1 MNIDTLTVSII
12 IVSFNTSEL
21 LQRCLETVQQE
32 SSMINSEIIV
42 VDNNSKD
49 GSADMVERKFPTVH
63 LIRSSKNLGFAAANN
78 LGFTHT
84 KGDYIVL
91 LNPDAFLTPNAL
103 INAIHHVDKNPIIGL
118 AGARLIGEDG
128 RWQPSA
134 RMFPSLLN
142 HLLNLSGLA
151 AKYPQSRF
159 FGRVDYTWADHD
171 QAMPVDWVPGTFSII
186 RRDVLERIGFFDEQF
201 FLYYEEVDLC
211 CRIKAAGYS
220 IWYLP
225 DVTVVHVGGACSE
238 ALSDLTRSTRG
249 RQVTLW
255 QLRSALLFYRK
266 NYGLLYAWLWMQI
279 ENNWHKIRAWKN
291 RTNSK
296 AEDSNNLRNLL
307 KQAWQETQG
316 GKISP
321 PRPW

>member
-1 MNIDTLTVSII
+1 MNTDTFSLAII
-12 IVSFNTSEL
+12 IVSFNTSDL
-21 LQRCLETVQQE
+21 LQRCLQTVQQE
-32 SSMINSEIIV
+32 IAHFDHEIIV
-42 VDNNSKD
+42 VDNHSKD
-49 GSADMVERKFPTVH
+49 DSADLVAQNFPEVH
-63 LIRSSKNLGFAAANN
+63 LIRSDENLGFAAANN
-78 LGFTHT
+78 LGFAQA
-84 KGDYIVL
+84 KGNYIVL
-91 LNPDAFLTPNAL
+91 LNPDAFLTTGALTNAV
-103 INAIHHVDKNPIIGL
+103 NYMQANPTVGL

-128 RWQPSA
+128 HWQPSA

-151 AKYPQSRF
+151 AKYPHSRF
-159 FGRVDYTWADHD
+159 FGRVDYTWADHE
-171 QAMPVDWVPGTFSII
+171 QAMPVDWVPGAFSII
-186 RRDVLERIGFFDEQF
+186 RREILEQVGFFDEQF

-225 DVTVVHVGGACSE
+225 DVTVIHVGGACSE
-238 ALSDLTRSTRG
+238 ALSDLTRSNKG
-249 RQVTLW
+249 RQITLW

-266 NYGLLYAWLWMQI
+266 NYGFLYTWLWMQI
-279 ENNWHKIRAWKN
+279 ENSWHQLRVWKN
-291 RTNSK
+291 QQNHK
-296 AEDSNNLRNLL
+296 AEDSRNLRLLL

>member
-1 MNIDTLTVSII
+1 MNIDTLTISII

-21 LQRCLETVQQE
+21 LQRCLEAVQQE
-32 SSMINSEIIV
+32 SSMINTEIIV
-42 VDNNSKD
+42 IDNNSKD
-49 GSADMVERKFPTVH
+49 GSADVVEHKFPKVR

-78 LGFTHT
+78 LGFTYA
-84 KGDYIVL
+84 KGDYIIL

-103 INAIHHVDKNPIIGL
+103 INAINYIDKNPTIGL

-128 RWQPSA
+128 DWQPSA

-159 FGRVDYTWADHD
+159 FGRVDYTWANHD
-171 QAMPVDWVPGTFSII
+171 QAMSVDWVPGAFSII
-186 RRDVLERIGFFDEQF
+186 RRNVLEQIGFFDEQF

-238 ALSDLTRSTRG
+238 ALSDLTRSTKG

-266 NYGLLYAWLWMQI
+266 NYGLLYTWLWMQI
-279 ENNWHKIRAWKN
+279 ENNWHRIRAWKN
-291 RTNSK
+291 RTNFK